1 MAINM
6 PLVLSAAEVATEKM
20 KSGADFKNISPQE
33 AVEFAALA
41 DQIIPRDETPGAS
54 DIGVVYYIDEV
65 LGGFMAGALPML
77 RQGLEELN
85 QKSRSVD
92 PTINQFSGL
101 PFAQQTDVLKS
112 VEDTP
117 LFGAM
122 MFMTKC
128 GMFSLPAYGG
138 NRDHAGWDLLGFDH
152 QHAWQPP
159 FGYYDAAV
167 HGKASVEVD
176 KL

>member
-1 MAINM
+1 MANA
-6 PLVLSAAEVATEKM
+6 LRLDLGFAEVV
-20 KSGADFKNISPQE
+20 N
-33 AVEFAALA
+33 
-41 DQIIPRDETPGAS
+41 
-54 DIGVVYYIDEV
+54 
-65 LGGFMAGALPML
+65 L
-77 RQGLEELN
+77 RKPHVGLLFSKGKLEELN

-92 PTINQFSGL
+92 PTINKFSGL
-101 PFAQQTDVLKS
+101 PFAQQTDVLRS

-167 HGKASVEVD
+167 HGKATVEVD